1 MAIKTY
7 LYRAS
12 RITVDDLTPL
22 LAVGASPVIGSVIN
36 DSLTPITL
44 DELDKPDLDDAMASH
59 GYVFVREYT
68 DPAPIVARTDYGVLS
83 ADPVGATPVAGDYY
97 YNSVLQMEMKYD
109 GLRGKWLSVESATF
123 EWGRSRSVQP
133 GDYFRAGDRRPMSST
148 EGFLAIRSGTVV
160 GLGYTRT
167 DALAGSFDI
176 MADGVSLGTVPTSAT
191 VGRSVS
197 LNSDFTF
204 TQVLAVRNA
213 PASANNLSNATG
225 WIRVKWR
232 V

>member
-7 LYRAS
+7 LYRPLSLTAA
-12 RITVDDLTPL
+12 DLDPL
-22 LAVGASPVIGSVIN
+22 LAAGASPVVGDPLP
-36 DSLTPITL
+36 DSQVPITI
-44 DELDKPDLDDAMASH
+44 DSAHKQDLDDAMSSF
-59 GYVFVREYT
+59 GYVYVSEYT
-68 DPAPIVARTDYGVLS
+68 GGTPLISRSDYGVLA
-83 ADPVGATPVAGDYY
+83 ADPTGVTPTNGDMY
-97 YNSVLQMEMKYD
+97 YNSVLDMEMRYD
-109 GLRGKWLSVESATF
+109 SVRAKWLSVESATF

-133 GDYFRAGDRRPMSST
+133 GDYFRAGDRRPMSAT

-176 MADGVSLGTVPTSAT
+176 MANGVSLDTVPTSAT
-191 VGRSVS
+191 GGRSVS
-197 LNSDFTF
+197 LNADFAF
-204 TQVLAVRNA
+204 TQVLAIRNA
-213 PASANNLSNATG
+213 PASANNLSNVTG